1 MALNKKII
9 LENGCEVNYHRIS
22 SISLHL
28 KDAARAQVIVDSYV
42 NEDYRKLEQPVTS
55 DCYLVNVTTEE
66 EESTGIRVLL
76 YNKLKELEVWTDALD
91 C

>member
-28 KDAARAQVIVDSYV
+28 RDEARAQVIVDSYV